1 MEIFKINKAFTL
13 AEVLITLGIIGVVAA
28 LTMPV
33 LIQNHRKSE
42 IETKLKKVY
51 TIMNQAI
58 MLSENANGERENW
71 ASELNTPAGIE
82 KYILPYLKYVDN
94 YPTNSYYFIKLA
106 DGSTLRKKLATED
119 WTFYTK
125 PYEKCATSDNV
136 VGRCYFAFVFMQN
149 ASRHFDRNFEPNS
162 YGLSTADITHENL
175 KNHSIHGC
183 NKDASKTY
191 CAKLIQ
197 LNGWRIPDDYPIR
210 F

>member
-1 MEIFKINKAFTL
+1 MKIFKINKGFTL
-13 AEVLITLGIIGVVAA
+13 AEILITLGIIGVVAA

-58 MLSENANGERENW
+58 MLSENENGEREDW
-71 ASELNTPAGIE
+71 ASELNTVAGIE
-82 KYILPYLKYVDN
+82 KYILPYLKYVDS
-94 YPTNSYYFIKLA
+94 YQADSYYFINFA
-106 DGSTLRKKLATED
+106 DGSTLRKNLSTED
-119 WTFYTK
+119 WFFHTK
-125 PYEKCATSDNV
+125 QYDKCKTSDKA
-136 VGRCYFAFVFMQN
+136 GKCFFPFVFMQN
-149 ASRHFDRNFEPNS
+149 AAGHFDRNFEPNS
-162 YGLSTADITHENL
+162 YGLSTANITNENL
-175 KNHSIHGC
+175 KNHSVHGC
-183 NKDASKTY
+183 NKEASKAY